1 MTTGLVLVFIQH
13 TPKSMPTIE
22 KSPLP
27 IPGYCRGA
35 RSSFRAETY
44 GAENVRFGSETY
56 VRFVPGAAF
65 ARALGVNPEALP
77 QSPPALPCGL
87 GEAAACGHI
96 MHAKIG

>member
-56 VRFVPGAAF
+56 VCFVPGAAF

-77 QSPPALPCGL
+77 WAVSPCTALRPWRGRRMW
-87 GEAAACGHI
+87 AH
-96 MHAKIG
+96 HAR